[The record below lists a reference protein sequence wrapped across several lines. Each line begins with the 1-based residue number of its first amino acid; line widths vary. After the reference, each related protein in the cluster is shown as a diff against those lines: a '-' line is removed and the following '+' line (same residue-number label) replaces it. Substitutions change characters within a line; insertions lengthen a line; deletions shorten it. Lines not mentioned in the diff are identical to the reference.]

1 MRKKMLSFGA
11 ALLLLAAPVS
21 QIEAAPREAQS
32 HYDKG
37 IALYEKQK
45 YSAAQTEFEKAA
57 RGAGADD
64 VGFSERA
71 AYYIALCAAE
81 MRQGNAR
88 EMLDRFILEYPGSI
102 YANDI
107 RFSLGT
113 LLHEEGDYQAA
124 YAQYQQVDPY
134 ELDFSRFDEY
144 NFRTGYAAYMCGD
157 TDKAYGYFKN
167 CNTDPQYKPHATYYI
182 AYIDYSRG
190 DLQAAKREFASIADN
205 PAYEPIIPFYLLQI
219 EFRENNYDYVV
230 ANGIPLLA
238 KATEARQQEISR
250 IVSEAYFHLG
260 DYPKA
265 LAYMDNYAKL
275 GGEMGREE
283 LYLAGYCNYVDRDY
297 PKAIDRL
304 TQVASGG
311 DELAQNA
318 SFHLGDAYLQMGDKK
333 KAMSAFAL
341 AASDDFDQAIR
352 EEAMFNYGK
361 LQYELGGGIFNEAIT
376 TLDNYIKEF
385 PDSPRINEAREILL
399 AAYFNSRNYNAA
411 YEAIRQL
418 PDPDNN
424 VKMALQKI
432 AYFRALECFEA
443 GDYDRTLE
451 LLDVADANRY
461 TAKYT
466 ALTKFWRAETYV
478 RKGDYAKAQP
488 LYEAYV
494 ALSPS
499 NERENRMAQYNL
511 GYCYFNA
518 KQWDKAAARFNS
530 FLNAYPAKDDLRADA
545 FNRLGDIAF
554 AQREY
559 YKAIENY
566 DKAISL
572 STVGADYARFQ
583 RAVMLGLVDK
593 YDRKVESLI
602 DIIGGGD
609 SEYVDDAMYELG
621 RTYVRHERFNEGANV
636 LKRLVAGYPQSP
648 YCVSALSELGLIY
661 RNLGNDAEALRYYKQ
676 VVTQYPSSPRA
687 KDAMLGIKNIYV
699 DNNDVDSYFAFAKQS
714 GVETNV
720 TVVERDSL
728 SFAAADRVYQ
738 SGQYAKALPLM
749 DGYLR
754 QYPKGAYRA
763 DALYALG
770 DCSLREG
777 NRAGALAAFEE
788 VAAMPSNRY
797 QSVALRKAASMR
809 MEDKDY
815 AGAAEL
821 YRKLASTAVQRNVAV
836 EGLDGYL
843 KAVTLTSDME
853 ALGRAADEVLASP
866 YAADDLAAA
875 AHFAKARSLDA
886 AGQSSD
892 ALGHYRKATE
902 ARTREAAEAH
912 YRIASI
918 LFGQGDLA
926 GAEKEVYALSD
937 KKLPFQYW
945 TGKAF
950 LLLGDIY
957 VKKND
962 AFQARAT
969 YQSIVDGY
977 ADRTDGI
984 VEEARQKIDAL
995 K

>member
-1 MRKKMLSFGA
+1 
-11 ALLLLAAPVS
+11 
-21 QIEAAPREAQS
+21 
-32 HYDKG
+32 
-37 IALYEKQK
+37 
-45 YSAAQTEFEKAA
+45 
-57 RGAGADD
+57 
-64 VGFSERA
+64 
-71 AYYIALCAAE
+71 
-81 MRQGNAR
+81 
-88 EMLDRFILEYPGSI
+88 
-102 YANDI
+102 
-107 RFSLGT
+107 
-113 LLHEEGDYQAA
+113 
-124 YAQYQQVDPY
+124 
-134 ELDFSRFDEY
+134 
-144 NFRTGYAAYMCGD
+144 
-157 TDKAYGYFKN
+157 
-167 CNTDPQYKPHATYYI
+167 
-182 AYIDYSRG
+182 
-190 DLQAAKREFASIADN
+190 
-205 PAYEPIIPFYLLQI
+205 
-219 EFRENNYDYVV
+219 
-230 ANGIPLLA
+230 
-238 KATEARQQEISR
+238 
-250 IVSEAYFHLG
+250 
-260 DYPKA
+260 
-265 LAYMDNYAKL
+265 
-275 GGEMGREE
+275 
-283 LYLAGYCNYVDRDY
+283 
-297 PKAIDRL
+297 
-304 TQVASGG
+304 
-311 DELAQNA
+311 
-318 SFHLGDAYLQMGDKK
+318 
-333 KAMSAFAL
+333 
-341 AASDDFDQAIR
+341 
-352 EEAMFNYGK
+352 
-361 LQYELGGGIFNEAIT
+361 
-376 TLDNYIKEF
+376 
-385 PDSPRINEAREILL
+385 
-399 AAYFNSRNYNAA
+399 
-411 YEAIRQL
+411 
-418 PDPDNN
+418 
-424 VKMALQKI
+424 
-432 AYFRALECFEA
+432 
-443 GDYDRTLE
+443 
-451 LLDVADANRY
+451 
-461 TAKYT
+461 
-466 ALTKFWRAETYV
+466 
-478 RKGDYAKAQP
+478 
-488 LYEAYV
+488 
-494 ALSPS
+494 
-499 NERENRMAQYNL
+499 
-511 GYCYFNA
+511 
-518 KQWDKAAARFNS
+518 
-530 FLNAYPAKDDLRADA
+530 
-545 FNRLGDIAF
+545 
-554 AQREY
+554 
-559 YKAIENY
+559 
-566 DKAISL
+566 
-572 STVGADYARFQ
+572 
-583 RAVMLGLVDK
+583 
-593 YDRKVESLI
+593 
-602 DIIGGGD
+602 
-609 SEYVDDAMYELG
+609 MYELG